1 MSGFFDT
8 LRPREFSWQF
18 KDQPKVKPLKQ
29 YPPFPGDSMVRNGDL
44 MGYLIGMYIINGS
57 SLGYQWDVHRFS
69 NDIAG
74 YIMGYN

>member
-1 MSGFFDT
+1 MFQQAMFDDRRVLGMSGFFDT

-44 MGYLIGMYIINGS
+44 MGY
-57 SLGYQWDVHRFS
+57 
-69 NDIAG
+69 
-74 YIMGYN
+74 